1 MLSFDGTRGETEPV
15 YESLFLNYTPPSCT
29 LSDLNVEVES
39 DHDPVL
45 QFFHVRKRREMF
57 TRPWEWKLNRH
68 TTILF
73 YRGNSA
79 PPLCFGVLGC
89 VEKSSTQFFRFC
101 GTQKDR
107 AHIII
112 SRLNVNFASRC
123 HINMTEGCDMWQGNL
138 HQDVI
143 NRAHNFSLTFSADI
157 ITS

>member
-1 MLSFDGTRGETEPV
+1 MAHLG
-15 YESLFLNYTPPSCT
+15 
-29 LSDLNVEVES
+29 
-39 DHDPVL
+39 
-45 QFFHVRKRREMF
+45 
-57 TRPWEWKLNRH
+57 
-68 TTILF
+68 
-73 YRGNSA
+73 GNSA
-79 PPLCFGVLGC
+79 PPLCFSVLGC

-157 ITS
+157 IILRACVDSASKHTPPRHDPSSYRVLASWSNPRHLPYRIIK